1 MSLAWTARAIKVWRQ
16 LKWSSKE
23 PVLNLQEPTVPGKDC
38 RRCNTYKQASEFY
51 RNKTNPDG
59 LYNNCKACFAADAVN
74 RRQRMAPL
82 EQRTVP
88 AKVCKRCQLTKS
100 SSEFYRNKLMS
111 DGLYSHCK
119 VRANHPQDSPL
130 IHVPVKETAN
140 TFLVCLILSRFVL
153 FTASLQIVKKNGGGR
168 PATARQLRSAVPGAC
183 RQRARNAGA
192 AMRPRARPTSTTPR

>member
-1 MSLAWTARAIKVWRQ
+1 MNG
-16 LKWSSKE
+16 KE
-23 PVLNLQEPTVPGKDC
+23 C
-38 RRCNTYKQASEFY
+38 RRCNTFKQASEFY

-119 VRANHPQDSPL
+119 VRTTLLPFLSSALPMRTIVNLSWGRSR
-130 IHVPVKETAN
+130 TAWN
-140 TFLVCLILSRFVL
+140 
-153 FTASLQIVKKNGGGR
+153 
-168 PATARQLRSAVPGAC
+168 
-183 RQRARNAGA
+183 
-192 AMRPRARPTSTTPR
+192 